1 VARELSAAL
10 GEDGA
15 LDEAGTLLEGLAAG
29 VERDRPGTLRR
40 LVRECSMRWLER
52 GADAPA
58 VARALLALVLPRAL
72 VARVGG
78 ADGPWSA
85 LENFGQPV
93 FDTVP
98 MPLLILDH
106 QRRVRMWNRAF
117 TRLAGESCGPLRD
130 RPLGE
135 LLRPEGR
142 EWAERDLRPDRPAME
157 RFAFGSVRLAAG
169 PSGEFL
175 ALGVAIVHGGR
186 LAGWYLALAPEPEAA
201 LLELSAA
208 ARVQRERNEK
218 NKFAALLTVSHA
230 VANSLELKTI
240 LATIAEQVRQVIQ
253 TDECT
258 VFLYDEEDKFLK
270 PKVCDADSYRDEI
283 MNVRLRLG
291 EGITGMVAMTGRGE
305 IVNDAERDP
314 RAAQVPGTP
323 QESSSLLCVPLL
335 SREKVVGVITLTR
348 TSGRSF
354 EPEDLELATLFAGHC
369 STAIANA
376 RHYEETRAALVELRE
391 TQAQLVQ
398 SAKLNALGEMAGGVA
413 HDFNNLLA
421 AVLGRTQLLLQ
432 SIHEPGFRR
441 QLEVIEQAA
450 LDGAETVRRVQEFTR
465 VRSDE
470 HFVTLCL
477 NEVLREVVE
486 LTRPAWEDGPKRDGV
501 AIEVDF
507 DLAARQTIAGSGS
520 ELRELFTNLI
530 LNAVDALPWGG
541 HIRVTTADVDHE
553 VVARVRDNGIGMDED
568 TRQRIF
574 DPFFSTKSERGTG
587 LGLSVARG
595 IINRHRGSITVESQP
610 HLGAEF
616 TVRFPAGQ
624 SAGPPPAP
632 ASPGRLPR
640 FRVLAVDDEKPVLDV
655 LADLLRA
662 LGQDVDVALGGSAGL
677 ERFEQGDYQVL
688 FTDLSMP
695 EVNGWDLTLAVKSRR
710 ADVAVVVVTGWG
722 LQLEEVTAQ
731 AHGVDLLVAKP
742 FSIEDLERA
751 LHRVGQSLA
760 TRGIVGL

>member
-1 VARELSAAL
+1 VHSKLVRSIRRQRSTLENRVARELSAAL
-10 GEDGA
+10 GEANARAEAAKLVAGLA
-15 LDEAGTLLEGLAAG
+15 LGLEG
-29 VERDRPGTLRR
+29 DRPESLRR
-40 LVRECSMRWLER
+40 LIRECSRRWLER
-52 GADAPA
+52 GAEPA
-58 VARALLALVLPRAL
+58 AVDRALASLVLPRA
-72 VARVGG
+72 ARARSAE
-78 ADGPWSA
+78 ADAASA
-85 LENFGQPV
+85 LEVQPPGHDAVPVPQPV
-93 FDTVP
+93 PDTG
-98 MPLLILDH
+98 
-106 QRRVRMWNRAF
+106 QRVR
-117 TRLAGESCGPLRD
+117 
-130 RPLGE
+130 
-135 LLRPEGR
+135 
-142 EWAERDLRPDRPAME
+142 
-157 RFAFGSVRLAAG
+157 
-169 PSGEFL
+169 
-175 ALGVAIVHGGR
+175 
-186 LAGWYLALAPEPEAA
+186 
-201 LLELSAA
+201 
-208 ARVQRERNEK
+208 EK
-218 NKFAALLTVSHA
+218 NNFSALLTVSHL

-240 LATIAEQVRQVIQ
+240 LATIAEQVREVIQ

-258 VFLYDEEDKFLK
+258 VFLYDEEEKLLK
-270 PKVCDADSYRDEI
+270 PKVCDADSFREEI
-283 MNVRLRLG
+283 MKVRLQLG
-291 EGITGMVAMTGRGE
+291 EGITGTVALSGRGE

-348 TSGRSF
+348 TSGGSF

-413 HDFNNLLA
+413 HDFNNLLS

-432 SIHEPGFRR
+432 RVQEPEIRR
-441 QLEVIEQAA
+441 QLQVIEQAA

-465 VRSDE
+465 VRSDGY
-470 HFVTLCL
+470 FSTLNL
-477 NEVLREVVE
+477 NELLRDVAER
-486 LTRPAWEDGPKRDGV
+486 TRPAWEAGPRRNGNT
-501 AIEVDF
+501 IEVEF
-507 DLAARQTIAGSGS
+507 DLAARQTIAGSAS
-520 ELRELFTNLI
+520 EIRELFTSLV

-541 HIRVTTADVDHE
+541 LIRISTVDEAAE
-553 VVARVRDNGIGMDED
+553 VVVRIRDTGIGMDED
-568 TRQRIF
+568 TRQRAF

-595 IINRHRGSITVESQP
+595 IVSRHRGSITVESEP

-616 TVRFPAGQ
+616 TVRFPAGEARARPQ
-624 SAGPPPAP
+624 APPA
-632 ASPGRLPR
+632 PGRLPR

-662 LGQDVDVALGGSAGL
+662 LDQQVDTALGGSAGL
-677 ERFEQGDYQVL
+677 ERFDQGDYQVV

-710 ADVAVVVVTGWG
+710 PDVAVVVVTGWG
-722 LQLEEVTAQ
+722 LQLEEETAL

-751 LHRVGQSLA
+751 LQRVGESLA
-760 TRGIVGL
+760 LRDGTG

>member
-1 VARELSAAL
+1 VHSKLVRSIRRQRSTLENRVARELSAAL
-10 GEDGA
+10 GE
-15 LDEAGTLLEGLAAG
+15 EAARAEAAKLVEGLALG
-29 VERDRPGTLRR
+29 LEGERPDSLRR
-40 LVRECSMRWLER
+40 LIRECSRRWLER
-52 GADAPA
+52 GADPA
-58 VARALLALVLPRAL
+58 AVDRALVSLVLPRGPRARAGKADAAPAL
-72 VARVGG
+72 PRG
-78 ADGPWSA
+78 AETGDAAPGLGSGPPGP
-85 LENFGQPV
+85 EPV
-93 FDTVP
+93 PVPPTVP
-98 MPLLILDH
+98 DPG
-106 QRRVRMWNRAF
+106 QRVR
-117 TRLAGESCGPLRD
+117 
-130 RPLGE
+130 
-135 LLRPEGR
+135 
-142 EWAERDLRPDRPAME
+142 
-157 RFAFGSVRLAAG
+157 
-169 PSGEFL
+169 
-175 ALGVAIVHGGR
+175 
-186 LAGWYLALAPEPEAA
+186 
-201 LLELSAA
+201 
-208 ARVQRERNEK
+208 EK
-218 NKFAALLTVSHA
+218 NNFSALLTVSHL

-258 VFLYDEEDKFLK
+258 VFLYDEEEKLLK
-270 PKVCDADSYRDEI
+270 PKVCDADSFREEI
-283 MNVRLRLG
+283 MNVRLQLG
-291 EGITGMVAMTGRGE
+291 EGITGTVAQSGRGE

-413 HDFNNLLA
+413 HDFNNLLS

-432 SIHEPGFRR
+432 SVQEPEVRR
-441 QLEVIEQAA
+441 QLQVIEQAA

-465 VRSDE
+465 VRSDGY
-470 HFVTLCL
+470 FSTLGL
-477 NEVLREVVE
+477 DELLREVAE
-486 LTRPAWEDGPKRDGV
+486 RTRPAWEAGPRRNGNTID
-501 AIEVDF
+501 IEF
-507 DLAARQTIAGSGS
+507 DLAARQTIAGSAS
-520 ELRELFTNLI
+520 EIRELFTSLV

-541 HIRVTTADVDHE
+541 LIRISTVDEAAE
-553 VVARVRDNGIGMDED
+553 VVVRIRDTGIGMDED
-568 TRQRIF
+568 TRQRAF

-595 IINRHRGSITVESQP
+595 IVSRHRGSIAVESEP

-616 TVRFPAGQ
+616 TVRFPAGEARPRPQ
-624 SAGPPPAP
+624 APPA
-632 ASPGRLPR
+632 PGRLPR

-662 LGQDVDVALGGSAGL
+662 LDQQVDTALGGSAGL
-677 ERFEQGDYQVL
+677 ERFDQGDYQVV

-710 ADVAVVVVTGWG
+710 PDVAVVVVTGWG
-722 LQLEEVTAQ
+722 LQLEEETAM

-751 LHRVGQSLA
+751 LQRVGESLA
-760 TRGIVGL
+760 VRDGSG

>member
-1 VARELSAAL
+1 VHSKLVRSIRQQRSTLERRVARELSAAL
-10 GEDGA
+10 GEEGA
-15 LDEAGTLLEGLAAG
+15 RAEAAKLVEGLALGLEGDRTDALRKLIRECSRRWLAQGAEPAVVDRALASLVLPSAPRARAAGAG
-29 VERDRPGTLRR
+29 VEAGASTSAPGPPVPDPAPVPLH
-40 LVRECSMRWLER
+40 VP
-52 GADAPA
+52 DAGQR
-58 VARALLALVLPRAL
+58 AR
-72 VARVGG
+72 
-78 ADGPWSA
+78 
-85 LENFGQPV
+85 
-93 FDTVP
+93 
-98 MPLLILDH
+98 
-106 QRRVRMWNRAF
+106 
-117 TRLAGESCGPLRD
+117 
-130 RPLGE
+130 
-135 LLRPEGR
+135 
-142 EWAERDLRPDRPAME
+142 
-157 RFAFGSVRLAAG
+157 
-169 PSGEFL
+169 
-175 ALGVAIVHGGR
+175 
-186 LAGWYLALAPEPEAA
+186 
-201 LLELSAA
+201 
-208 ARVQRERNEK
+208 EK
-218 NKFAALLTVSHA
+218 NNFSALLTVSHL

-258 VFLYDEEDKFLK
+258 VFLYDEEEKLLK
-270 PKVCDADSYRDEI
+270 PKVCDADSFREEI
-283 MNVRLRLG
+283 MNVRLQLG
-291 EGITGMVAMTGRGE
+291 EGITGTVAQSGHGE

-413 HDFNNLLA
+413 HDFNNLLS

-432 SIHEPGFRR
+432 TVQEPEVRR
-441 QLEVIEQAA
+441 QLQVIETAA

-465 VRSDE
+465 VRSDGY
-470 HFVTLCL
+470 FSTLNL
-477 NEVLREVVE
+477 DDLLRDVAER
-486 LTRPAWEDGPKRDGV
+486 TRPAWEAGPKRNGNTIDV
-501 AIEVDF
+501 EF
-507 DLAARQTIAGSGS
+507 DLAARQTIAGSAS
-520 ELRELFTNLI
+520 EIRELFTSLV

-541 HIRVTTADVDHE
+541 LIRISTADEAAE
-553 VVARVRDNGIGMDED
+553 VVVRIRDTGIGMDED
-568 TRQRIF
+568 TRQRAF

-595 IINRHRGSITVESQP
+595 IVSRHRGTIAVESEP

-616 TVRFPAGQ
+616 TVRFPAGEARPRPQ
-624 SAGPPPAP
+624 APP
-632 ASPGRLPR
+632 SPGRLPR

-655 LADLLRA
+655 LADLLRS
-662 LGQDVDVALGGSAGL
+662 LDQQVDTALGGSAGL
-677 ERFEQGDYQVL
+677 ERFDQGDYQVV

-710 ADVAVVVVTGWG
+710 PDVAVVVVTGWG
-722 LQLEEVTAQ
+722 LQLEEETAM

-742 FSIEDLERA
+742 FSIDDLERA
-751 LHRVGQSLA
+751 LQRVGESLA
-760 TRGIVGL
+760 LRAG

>member
-1 VARELSAAL
+1 VHSKLVRSIRRQRSTLENRVARELSAAL
-10 GEDGA
+10 GE
-15 LDEAGTLLEGLAAG
+15 EAARAEAAKLVEGLALG
-29 VERDRPGTLRR
+29 LEGDRPEALRR
-40 LVRECSMRWLER
+40 LIRECSRRWLER
-52 GADAPA
+52 GADPA
-58 VARALLALVLPRAL
+58 AVDRALLSLALPRAVRARDGKADATSA
-72 VARVGG
+72 VALPQG
-78 ADGPWSA
+78 AETGDAVSGPPGPDPGPVPPA
-85 LENFGQPV
+85 VPDAGQ
-93 FDTVP
+93 
-98 MPLLILDH
+98 
-106 QRRVRMWNRAF
+106 RVR
-117 TRLAGESCGPLRD
+117 
-130 RPLGE
+130 
-135 LLRPEGR
+135 
-142 EWAERDLRPDRPAME
+142 
-157 RFAFGSVRLAAG
+157 
-169 PSGEFL
+169 
-175 ALGVAIVHGGR
+175 
-186 LAGWYLALAPEPEAA
+186 
-201 LLELSAA
+201 
-208 ARVQRERNEK
+208 EK
-218 NKFAALLTVSHA
+218 NNFSALLTVSHL

-258 VFLYDEEDKFLK
+258 VFLYDEEEKLLK
-270 PKVCDADSYRDEI
+270 PKVCDADSFREEI
-283 MNVRLRLG
+283 MNVRLQLG
-291 EGITGMVAMTGRGE
+291 EGITGTVAQSGRGE

-413 HDFNNLLA
+413 HDFNNLLS

-432 SIHEPGFRR
+432 SVQEPEIRR
-441 QLEVIEQAA
+441 QLQVIEQAA

-465 VRSDE
+465 VRSDGY
-470 HFVTLCL
+470 FSTLNL
-477 NEVLREVVE
+477 NELLRDVAER
-486 LTRPAWEDGPKRDGV
+486 TRPAWEAGPRRNGNT
-501 AIEVDF
+501 IEVEF
-507 DLAARQTIAGSGS
+507 DLAARQTIAGSAS
-520 ELRELFTNLI
+520 EIRELFTSLV

-541 HIRVTTADVDHE
+541 HIRISTVDVAAE
-553 VVARVRDNGIGMDED
+553 VVVRIRDTGIGMDED
-568 TRQRIF
+568 TRQRAF

-595 IINRHRGSITVESQP
+595 IVSRHRGSIAVESEP

-616 TVRFPAGQ
+616 TVRFPAGEARPRPQ
-624 SAGPPPAP
+624 APP
-632 ASPGRLPR
+632 SPGRLPR

-662 LGQDVDVALGGSAGL
+662 LDQQVDTALGGSAGL
-677 ERFEQGDYQVL
+677 ERFDQGDYQVV

-710 ADVAVVVVTGWG
+710 PDVAVVVVTGWG
-722 LQLEEVTAQ
+722 LQLEEETAM

-751 LHRVGQSLA
+751 LQRVGESLA
-760 TRGIVGL
+760 VRDGD

>member
-1 VARELSAAL
+1 M
-10 GEDGA
+10 
-15 LDEAGTLLEGLAAG
+15 
-29 VERDRPGTLRR
+29 P
-40 LVRECSMRWLER
+40 
-52 GADAPA
+52 P
-58 VARALLALVLPRAL
+58 PI
-72 VARVGG
+72 
-78 ADGPWSA
+78 ADGPWTA
-85 LENFGQPV
+85 LGQLGQPV

-98 MPLLILDH
+98 VPLLVLD
-106 QRRVRMWNRAF
+106 RELRVRMWNRAL
-117 TRLAGESCGPLRD
+117 TRLMGEEIPLAD

-135 LLRPEGR
+135 LLGPRAR
-142 EWAERDLRPDRPAME
+142 EWAARQLRADRASLE
-157 RFAFGSVRLAAG
+157 RFAFGEVQFSQGPAG
-169 PSGEFL
+169 QFL
-175 ALGVAIVHGGR
+175 AVAVGVVHEER
-186 LAGWYLALAPEPEAA
+186 HAGWYLAFAPDARAA
-201 LLELSAA
+201 LATLSSVA
-208 ARVQRERNEK
+208 VLQQERSERD
-218 NKFAALLTVSHA
+218 KFSALLTVNHA
-230 VANSLELKTI
+230 VANSLELNTI
-240 LATIAEQVRQVIQ
+240 LATIAEQVREVIS

-258 VFLYDEEDKFLK
+258 VFLYDEREKLLR
-270 PKVCDADSYRDEI
+270 PRVCDADDFREEI
-283 MNVRLRLG
+283 MGMRLKLG
-291 EGITGMVAMTGRGE
+291 EGITGAVAQSGLGE

-323 QESSSLLCVPLL
+323 LENSSLLCVPLL
-335 SREKVVGVITLTR
+335 ARDKVVGVITLTR
-348 TSGRSF
+348 TQGPPF
-354 EPEDLELATLFAGHC
+354 EPGDLGLATLFAGHC

-432 SIHEPGFRR
+432 NIQDPAIRR
-441 QLEVIEQAA
+441 QLQVIERAA
-450 LDGAETVRRVQEFTR
+450 LDGAETVKRVQEFSR

-470 HFVTLCL
+470 HFSTLNL

-486 LTRPAWEDGPKRDGV
+486 RTRPAWETSPKRNGVSV
-501 AIEVDF
+501 AIEF
-507 DLAARQTIAGSGS
+507 DLGATQTIAGSGA
-520 ELRELFTNLI
+520 EIRELFTNLV

-541 HIRVTTADVDHE
+541 QIRISTLDQNGE
-553 VVARVRDNGIGMDED
+553 VVVRIRDTGIGMDED
-568 TRQRIF
+568 TRQRAF

-595 IINRHRGSITVESQP
+595 IVSRHRGTIAVESEP

-616 TVRFPAGQ
+616 TVRFPAGS
-624 SAGPPPAP
+624 SAGVPPEPAP
-632 ASPGRLPR
+632 QGRLPR

-662 LGQDVDVALGGSAGL
+662 LDQEVDVALGGAAGL
-677 ERFEQGDYQVL
+677 ERFERGDYQVV

-710 ADVAVVVVTGWG
+710 PDVGVVVVTGWG
-722 LQLEEVTAQ
+722 LQLEEATAQ

-751 LHRVGQSLA
+751 LHRVAESLA
-760 TRGIVGL
+760 VRGVGKG

>member
-1 VARELSAAL
+1 VHSKLVRSIRRQRSTLERRVARELSAAL
-10 GEDGA
+10 GEEDA
-15 LDEAGTLLEGLAAG
+15 RAEAAKLVEGLALG
-29 VERDRPGTLRR
+29 LEGDRPEALRR
-40 LVRECSMRWLER
+40 LIRECSRRWLER
-52 GADAPA
+52 GAEPETVD
-58 VARALLALVLPRAL
+58 RALLSLALPRTLRA
-72 VARVGG
+72 G
-78 ADGPWSA
+78 ADPAPALPQELDLDSGSHGSPGPGA
-85 LENFGQPV
+85 APTLP
-93 FDTVP
+93 
-98 MPLLILDH
+98 
-106 QRRVRMWNRAF
+106 
-117 TRLAGESCGPLRD
+117 
-130 RPLGE
+130 
-135 LLRPEGR
+135 
-142 EWAERDLRPDRPAME
+142 PAHD
-157 RFAFGSVRLAAG
+157 A
-169 PSGEFL
+169 
-175 ALGVAIVHGGR
+175 
-186 LAGWYLALAPEPEAA
+186 
-201 LLELSAA
+201 ELSA
-208 ARVQRERNEK
+208 RERSNLS
-218 NKFAALLTVSHA
+218 ALLTVSHA

-258 VFLYDEEDKFLK
+258 VFLYDEQEKLLK
-270 PKVCDADSYRDEI
+270 PKVCDADSFREEI
-283 MNVRLRLG
+283 MNVRLQLG
-291 EGITGMVAMTGRGE
+291 EGITGTVAQSGRGE

-348 TSGRSF
+348 TSGASF
-354 EPEDLELATLFAGHC
+354 DPGDLELATLFAGHC

-413 HDFNNLLA
+413 HDFNNLLS

-432 SIHEPGFRR
+432 TVQEPEVRR
-441 QLEVIEQAA
+441 QLRVIEQAA

-465 VRSDE
+465 VRSDGY
-470 HFVTLCL
+470 FTTLSL
-477 NEVLREVVE
+477 NELLRDVAER
-486 LTRPAWEDGPKRDGV
+486 TRPAWEAGPRRNGNT
-501 AIEVDF
+501 IEVEF
-507 DLAARQTIAGSGS
+507 DLAARQPIAGSAS
-520 ELRELFTNLI
+520 EVRELFTSLM

-541 HIRVTTADVDHE
+541 LIRISTADDAGQ
-553 VVARVRDNGIGMDED
+553 VVVRIRDSGIGMDED
-568 TRQRIF
+568 TRQRAF

-595 IINRHRGSITVESQP
+595 IVSRHRGTIAVESEP

-616 TVRFPAGQ
+616 TVRFPSGEAR
-624 SAGPPPAP
+624 PRPPALP
-632 ASPGRLPR
+632 APGRLPR

-662 LGQDVDVALGGSAGL
+662 LDQEVDTALGGAAGL
-677 ERFEQGDYQVL
+677 ERFDSGDYQVV

-710 ADVAVVVVTGWG
+710 PDVAVVVVTGWG
-722 LQLEEVTAQ
+722 LQLEEETAL

-751 LHRVGQSLA
+751 LQRVGESLA
-760 TRGIVGL
+760 VRGGSA